1 MNKMFDKMNKKFDIM
16 NTMFDFTNKMFLF
29 LKFTCFGNMIRISR
43 PDTNSS
49 NIPKRKKEIKIFG
62 QIYIWDTPISRNKE
76 TVKYLQN
83 YWYNF
88 VIF

>member
-49 NIPKRKKEIKIFG
+49 NIPKKNLKFSNRFLSGTHQSLEIRKLYNICKITG
-62 QIYIWDTPISRNKE
+62 T
-76 TVKYLQN
+76 TGL
-83 YWYNF
+83 
-88 VIF
+88 